1 MKLRLVAGSL
11 LALALAMPLSA
22 AWAAPQ
28 IQGRQISVQAADVQQ
43 YLGGRFPQT
52 HDALGGLIEMT
63 VSNPALSLP
72 PGDRLKMAFDL
83 ALATAGGAPAPVGN
97 VTLSSALRYDTA
109 KQGFYLDQPTVD
121 DFRSANAGA
130 KLDSSTRQLLNAWL
144 ADYARKEPIYK
155 IDPAIAAVMGNVQ
168 VESVAIQNGRLA
180 VNFNQDIEQLVPAGA
195 MPGK

>member
-1 MKLRLVAGSL
+1 M
-11 LALALAMPLSA
+11 
-22 AWAAPQ
+22 
-28 IQGRQISVQAADVQQ
+28 QAADVQQ

-121 DFRSANAGA
+121 DFRPANAGA

>member
-11 LALALAMPLSA
+11 LALALAMPPSA

-121 DFRSANAGA
+121 DFRPPTPVPSWTAARA
-130 KLDSSTRQLLNAWL
+130 SCSTRGWPTTH
-144 ADYARKEPIYK
+144 ARSRSTRSIP
-155 IDPAIAAVMGNVQ
+155 PL
-168 VESVAIQNGRLA
+168 R
-180 VNFNQDIEQLVPAGA
+180 P
-195 MPGK
+195 

>member
-11 LALALAMPLSA
+11 LALALAMPPSA

-83 ALATAGGAPAPVGN
+83 ALATAGSAPAPVGN

-121 DFRSANAGA
+121 DFRPANAGA